1 MEQKI
6 PAAAQLA
13 QLEKSLLQAFVDK
26 HDAEA
31 KVKAADEKILGIRNL
46 LAGVPVG
53 QQIQKEIAAATPSPT
68 P

>member
-6 PAAAQLA
+6 SATAQLA
-13 QLEKSLLQAFVDK
+13 QLEKALLQAFVDK

-31 KVKAADEKILGIRNL
+31 KVKTADEKILGIRNL
-46 LAGVPVG
+46 MAGVPVG
-53 QQIQKEIAAATPSPT
+53 QQLQKELAASTPAPI